1 VSRPTHA
8 PARRVRS
15 RWRRLVAWLWSGWE
29 WAFSKLFRLYQ
40 VPGAGDGVLRFG
52 FRRWRGPAVRLGDG
66 TVVRR
71 GDWVAEV
78 HIVSPQVLARGDV
91 AGTSLTRLVFVL
103 SAQMRSALQALAR
116 EIESGRLKVPIVA
129 LYGKT
134 LLHRGAARLGFEVH
148 DLPAGLG
155 SRLLAA
161 YERWLVALY
170 HPLAPGAGAMGERV
184 KMVWLSTGALLRRFG
199 EAAPTMGARA
209 GAQVEGPAWYTAPG
223 DPGEGAQ
230 T

>member
-1 VSRPTHA
+1 MSRPTHA
-8 PARRVRS
+8 RGRGARS
-15 RWRRLVAWLWSGWE
+15 RWRHLMARAWSGWE
-29 WAFSKLFRLYQ
+29 WAFAKLFRLYQ

-78 HIVSPQVLARGDV
+78 HITSPRVLARRDV
-91 AGTSLTRLVFVL
+91 ASSSLTRLVFVL
-103 SAQMRSALQALAR
+103 SAQMRSALQALAG
-116 EIESGRLKVPIVA
+116 EIESGRLTVPIVA

-148 DLPAGLG
+148 DMPTGIG

-161 YERWLVALY
+161 YERWLVSLY

-184 KMVWLSTGALLRRFG
+184 KIVWLSTGALLRRFG
-199 EAAPTMGARA
+199 ERGPTIGDRT
-209 GAQVEGPAWYTAPG
+209 GAQAEAPSWYTAPG
-223 DPGEGAQ
+223 NPGEG
-230 T
+230 TRP